1 MRPEPCKVQGSPALY
16 VMQGGF
22 RIGKPQSLSFL
33 KSSFQLSAVSYQ
45 LKQKQ
50 NLWLTADR

>member
-1 MRPEPCKVQGSPALY
+1 VVQGSPALH
-16 VMQGGF
+16 VVQGGF
-22 RIGKPQSLSFL
+22 HIGKPQPLSFL

-50 NLWLTADR
+50 NLWLTAEG